1 MISNEDLT
9 KEYYKTGEIAKMLG
23 VRPLTIIRW
32 SNAGKIKY
40 LKTDTNRRLVSKENL
55 IEFLKD
61 RQVYIDLPDRNKV
74 DVVYARV
81 STHRQVENGDLDRQV
96 LYIIDKVKDLNNP
109 IVLKEQGSGL
119 NAKRKQLNHLLS
131 LVMDDKV
138 SRIFVTYK
146 ERLSRFGFE
155 LIEAVCKKH
164 KVEIVVLHDSK
175 EKTLEQELS
184 EDMMMLLAS
193 FSGKLY
199 GARSHKN
206 QIIIEE
212 KGDKNGNNT
221 IP

>member
-1 MISNEDLT
+1 MITNQDLT
-9 KEYYKTGEIAKMLG
+9 KTHYKTGEVAKMMG
-23 VRPLTIIRW
+23 VTPITIVRW
-32 SNAGKIKY
+32 DNEGKIHFGRTE
-40 LKTDTNRRLVSKENL
+40 TDRRLISKEDL
-55 IEFLKD
+55 VDFLK
-61 RQVYIDLPDRNKV
+61 RQKMYFEIPDKDKM

-81 STHRQVENGDLDRQV
+81 STRKQVDDGDLDRQV
-96 LYIIDKVKDLNNP
+96 LAIIDQVPDLINP
-109 IVLKEQGSGL
+109 IILKEQGSGL
-119 NAKRKQLNHLLS
+119 NAKRKKLNYLLN

-212 KGDKNGNNT
+212 KGDKNDNNT

>member
-23 VRPLTIIRW
+23 VKPLTIIRW

-40 LKTDTNRRLVSKENL
+40 LKTDTNRRLVSKDDL
-55 IEFLKD
+55 IEFLKTK
-61 RQVYIDLPDRNKV
+61 QIYMDLPNRNKV
-74 DVVYARV
+74 DVIYARV

-96 LYIIDKVKDLNNP
+96 LYIIDKVPDLINP
-109 IVLKEQGSGL
+109 IILKEQGSGL

-131 LVMDDKV
+131 LVMEDKV

-155 LIEAVCKKH
+155 LIETVCKKH
-164 KVEIVVLHDSK
+164 KVEIVVLHESK